1 MNEALFVSF
10 WDICLEN
17 LPDGRFEKRAISADA
32 ATNMIRAAASVH
44 SVVWVSEDDLLAPY
58 NQKAYRRHEELCEV
72 LRSEHD
78 WPVKVEDFLSFE
90 DDDPGLATTRPLVF
104 AQVGLNAPLL
114 IVSCHYEFVKRPGR
128 KNDPEALFTIV
139 RDTLTFHLIEKSDGD
154 AQSNV
159 CVATK

>member
-10 WDICLEN
+10 WDLCLEN
-17 LPDGRFEKRAISADA
+17 LPDGRFENRTISADT
-32 ATNMIRAAASVH
+32 ATNMIRAAASAR

-58 NQKAYRRHEELCEV
+58 NQKAYRRQQELCEV
-72 LRSEHD
+72 LRSQHG

-90 DDDPGLATTRPLVF
+90 DDDRRLATTRPLVV
-104 AQVGLNAPLL
+104 AQVGLNARLL
-114 IVSCHYEFVKRPGR
+114 IVSCHYEFVDRQGS
-128 KNDPEALFTIV
+128 KNDPERQFTIV

-159 CVATK
+159 GGDAK